1 LFFCANRYFIAIF
14 FIAEQAKFHLV
25 VINLKRQLFT
35 RWLKPLKY
43 AVVNQLHLIK
53 KAMSKRGVKVERN
66 SVSEQPHELNYEAR
80 KEGTTAKKVEAAKK
94 SAGSNQRSAIE
105 KKLNK

>member
-1 LFFCANRYFIAIF
+1 MKCD
-14 FIAEQAKFHLV
+14 V
-25 VINLKRQLFT
+25 VKL
-35 RWLKPLKY
+35 
-43 AVVNQLHLIK
+43 LHLIR

-80 KEGTTAKKVEAAKK
+80 KEGATAKKVEAAKK
-94 SAGSNQRSAIE
+94 SAGSNQRSAVE